1 MAKVGY
7 FLSSEEF
14 GPNEF
19 IEQAKMA
26 QKAGFEALWT
36 SEQGNPSFVWS
47 VIGGLS
53 QATSLPVAT
62 GVTCPTMRT
71 HPAIVA
77 QAPRGEH

>member
-1 MAKVGY
+1 MPKVGY

-14 GPNEF
+14 GPNEL

>member
-47 VIGGLS
+47 VIGASPKRPLF
-53 QATSLPVAT
+53 P
-62 GVTCPTMRT
+62 
-71 HPAIVA
+71 
-77 QAPRGEH
+77 